1 MDWVWFLCRRTVRY
15 ILIYT
20 TNVIIKLKAKLTV
33 PTRSRVLYHQHHNII
48 KETNTN
54 TLYIHMPITT
64 ITTRLWVTSPWYLRW
79 RWTKENVKDT
89 VSDTSRTKI
98 FKFGEYGQKLRKLVT
113 VQFVHD
119 FRYFRQIF
127 LQANFSQALLRI
139 TTIVPSFIQR
149 WSKQWLDLGRRL
161 RPVLR

>member
-20 TNVIIKLKAKLTV
+20 TNVIIKLKAKLIV
-33 PTRSRVLYHQHHNII
+33 PTRSRVLRSPHNII
-48 KETNTN
+48 KETNT
-54 TLYIHMPITT
+54 LYIHIP
-64 ITTRLWVTSPWYLRW
+64 TRLWVTSPWYLRW

-98 FKFGEYGQKLRKLVT
+98 FKFGDYGQKLRKLVT
-113 VQFVHD
+113 IQFVHD

-139 TTIVPSFIQR
+139 TTIVPSVIQR
-149 WSKQWLDLGRRL
+149 WSKQSLDLGRWL
-161 RPVLR
+161 RPVLRWEVKRK